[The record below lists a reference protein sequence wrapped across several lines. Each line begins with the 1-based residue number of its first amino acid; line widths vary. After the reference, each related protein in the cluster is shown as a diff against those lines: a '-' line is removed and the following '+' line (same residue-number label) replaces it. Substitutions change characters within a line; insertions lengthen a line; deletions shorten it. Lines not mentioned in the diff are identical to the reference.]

1 MVVMRTIF
9 LSIILLAAFNVA
21 FAQSRPDSFTSY
33 EEMEGKYIW
42 VYDADLITEVK
53 GDFIFKDET
62 GKMFQAGTEDFESL
76 NTRPVYVKELTKV
89 DGKDCLRISLSGMN
103 YFMYVSPKFN
113 MIENIRSASYWM
125 DKYAISKKLA
135 YISSDSY
142 LLKNRPE
149 LYQSGATVYYP
160 VSWAKLQR
168 PENYDDPVMLLLR
181 VRNSELI
188 SFEAAELSFFAKDFV
203 AYRPV
208 QEEDET
214 FSSTLPSVEV
224 NMKEMD
230 KNRVIKTEVY
240 LNYSLKS
247 ELNRWNIDYGDKTN
261 YVPFVPFQMNRS
273 YCTGYLFDREI
284 EVSTSDVYFSRSEDK
299 EYLLERGSEGAQA
312 RKAVAEKYGK
322 VLSKHFTDS
331 VAKVRA
337 EEERVRKEIIAYY
350 RSNNLMFMDGG
361 ESCRFVEVY
370 NCYAQE
376 ISRIECHCKFY
387 MHFEEYDLDF
397 VLEGPIKPLTIK
409 KFTNLQGYMDDMRS
423 IVVHFSDGTRKT
435 ITGEKNINLL
445 HKGYHSETIPDPILA
460 D

>member
-1 MVVMRTIF
+1 M
-9 LSIILLAAFNVA
+9 LLMTLNVA
-21 FAQSRPDSFTSY
+21 FGQPRPDAFTTY
-33 EEMEGKYIW
+33 EEMVGKNIW
-42 VYDADLITEVK
+42 IYDAELITEVK
-53 GDFIFKDET
+53 GDFIFEEKH
-62 GKMFQAGTEDFESL
+62 GKISPVEKSVLQSL
-76 NTRPVYVKELTKV
+76 NSKDVKV
-89 DGKDCLRISLSGMN
+89 DTIVRIKGVKHLSVYMSGKNYLIRISDQ
-103 YFMYVSPKFN
+103 FN
-113 MIENIRSASYWM
+113 MINNIRSASYWQ
-125 DKYAISKKLA
+125 DKSKIRREMS
-135 YISSDSY
+135 YISSESY
-142 LLKNRPE
+142 LLKDSPQ
-149 LYQSGATVYYP
+149 LYLKGASVYYP
-160 VSWAKLQR
+160 VSWAMLQR

-188 SFEAAELSFFAKDFV
+188 SFEAAELRFFEKDF
-203 AYRPV
+203 ALTPPLHSL
-208 QEEDET
+208 QEGQLY
-214 FSSTLPSVEV
+214 SQTLPSVEV

-284 EVSTSDVYFSRSEDK
+284 EVSTSDVYFSRSKDK

-312 RKAVAEKYGK
+312 RKAAAEKYGK

-361 ESCRFVEVY
+361 ESCSFVEVY
-370 NCYAQE
+370 NCYAKE

-409 KFTNLQGYMDDMRS
+409 KFTNLNGNMDDMRS
-423 IVVHFSDGTRKT
+423 VVVHFRDGTTKR
-435 ITGEKNINLL
+435 ITGRNNINTM
-445 HKGYHSETIPDPILA
+445 HIYYHSETIPDPIIEN
-460 D
+460 